1 MAKPGGPTVPRQ
13 DDSSHRD
20 DCGAARKSDAPI
32 VATGSADARL
42 GRQLVLDEVFDL
54 SLYRALRDIA
64 TGSLRGVLDELIL
77 VETRH
82 VAFWQEFFGLKH
94 VTTLDPARR
103 LKLVT
108 LYMTCLLFRSAAIHI
123 VLEAIEVHGVRKYLR
138 VWNRYKDGSLG
149 SAVREILED
158 EFKHE
163 DMVVSGA
170 AERHINPEKVR
181 NVFLGLNDGLV
192 EILGAVSGFFA
203 AFRRPTAVLAAG
215 FTVAVAG
222 AMSMAA
228 GAYIGAGSEAEVRA
242 TEAERRRFLGEK
254 VPSQGAESPMASAL
268 VVGVGYFAG
277 AVVPVLPV
285 LFGAT
290 GLLPTVVTAGAM
302 IVAVSAIV
310 AFISGMAVR
319 RRIVLNLIITGIAVV
334 VTYTIGL
341 LAKAVWGI
349 AV

>member
-1 MAKPGGPTVPRQ
+1 
-13 DDSSHRD
+13 
-20 DCGAARKSDAPI
+20 
-32 VATGSADARL
+32 
-42 GRQLVLDEVFDL
+42 
-54 SLYRALRDIA
+54 
-64 TGSLRGVLDELIL
+64 
-77 VETRH
+77 
-82 VAFWQEFFGLKH
+82 
-94 VTTLDPARR
+94 

-123 VLEAIEVHGVRKYLR
+123 VLEAIEVHGIRKYLR
-138 VWNRYKDGSLG
+138 VWNRYKDGPLG
-149 SAVREILED
+149 AAVRDILED

-170 AERHINPEKVR
+170 AERHINPDKVR

-203 AFRRPTAVLAAG
+203 AFRSSTAVLAAG

-228 GAYIGAGSEAEVRA
+228 GAFIGASSEAEVRA
-242 TEAERRRFLGEK
+242 TEDERRRFLGET
-254 VPSQGAESPMASAL
+254 VPSQGAESPMASAV

-277 AVVPVLPV
+277 ALVPVLPM
-285 LFGAT
+285 LFGAS
-290 GLLPTVVTAGAM
+290 GLLPTVITAGGM
-302 IVAVSAIV
+302 IIAVSAIV

-319 RRIVLNLIITGIAVV
+319 RRIVLNVIITGIAVA
-334 VTYTIGL
+334 VTYAVGL

>member
-1 MAKPGGPTVPRQ
+1 MA
-13 DDSSHRD
+13 
-20 DCGAARKSDAPI
+20 
-32 VATGSADARL
+32 ATGPADARL

-82 VAFWQEFFGLKH
+82 VAFWQEFFGLKQ
-94 VTTLDPARR
+94 VTSLDPARR

-108 LYMTCLLFRSAAIHI
+108 LLTTCRLFGPAAIHV
-123 VLEAIEVHGVRKYLR
+123 VLEAIEVHGIRKYLR
-138 VWNRYKDGSLG
+138 VWDRYKDDSLG
-149 SAVREILED
+149 SSVREILED

-163 DMVVSGA
+163 DMLVSGE

-203 AFRRPTAVLAAG
+203 AFRSPTAVLAAS

-242 TEAERRRFLGEK
+242 TEDERRRFLGET
-254 VPSQGAESPMASAL
+254 VPDQSTESPLASAL

-290 GLLPTVVTAGAM
+290 GLLPTVITAGAM

-319 RRIVLNLIITGIAVV
+319 RRIVLNVIITGIAVV
-334 VTYTIGL
+334 VTYAIGL
-341 LAKAVWGI
+341 LAKAVWGV

>member
-1 MAKPGGPTVPRQ
+1 MTGPGIP
-13 DDSSHRD
+13 DD
-20 DCGAARKSDAPI
+20 
-32 VATGSADARL
+32 RL

-54 SLYRALRDIA
+54 SLYRALRDAA
-64 TGSLRGVLDELIL
+64 TGRLRGMLDELIL

-94 VTTLDPARR
+94 VTSLDPARR
-103 LKLVT
+103 LKLLT
-108 LYMTCLLFRSAAIHI
+108 LIATCRLFGSAAIHI
-123 VLEAIEVHGVRKYLR
+123 VLEAIEVHGIRKYLR
-138 VWNRYKDGSLG
+138 VWDRYKDGPLG
-149 SAVREILED
+149 SAVREVLED

-163 DMVVSGA
+163 DMVVSGE

-203 AFRRPTAVLAAG
+203 AFRSSTAVLAAG

-228 GAYIGAGSEAEVRA
+228 GAYIGAGSEAELRA
-242 TEAERRRFLGEK
+242 TEDGRRRFLGET
-254 VPSQGAESPMASAL
+254 VISQAAESPIASAL
-268 VVGVGYFAG
+268 VVGFGYFAG

-290 GLLPTVVTAGAM
+290 GLLPTIVTAGAM
-302 IVAVSAIV
+302 IVGVSAIV

-334 VTYTIGL
+334 VTYGIGL
-341 LAKAVWGI
+341 LAKAIWGI